1 MSHGPLETMVSYNRG
16 VSANRPN
23 DGWMTCAC
31 SSGSWTYLFAFTLK
45 PGVKKFARALRKKAG
60 RGVLW
65 TWALVG
71 EANQGSHFYRDDTRT
86 RVPFNSQIFET
97 EKAYILTP
105 TGDVCRSYR
114 HC

>member
-16 VSANRPN
+16 VSANRPYG
-23 DGWMTCAC
+23 GWMTCAC
-31 SSGSWTYLFAFTLK
+31 SDGSWTYLFAFTLK

-71 EANQGSHFYRDDTRT
+71 EANQGRHFYRDDTRT
-86 RVPFNSQIFET
+86 RVPFNPQIFNLNYNR
-97 EKAYILTP
+97 KI
-105 TGDVCRSYR
+105 
-114 HC
+114 